1 MEKDTLWIKAS
12 MSDFNELYP
21 KPRTGKECK
30 KTDCD
35 RHKNYVAWQF
45 GTSSLSFCMECK
57 HAHVSQYKRKV
68 TNAVLSGKPQHTE
81 L

>member
-1 MEKDTLWIKAS
+1 MIDGLGNFYGEN

-21 KPRTGKECK
+21 KLRTGKECK

-35 RHKNYVAWQF
+35 RHKNYVAWQC
-45 GTSSLSFCMECK
+45 GTSSLGFCMECK

-68 TNAVLSGKPQHTE
+68 PNAEVTGAA
-81 L
+81 

>member
-1 MEKDTLWIKAS
+1 

-35 RHKNYVAWQF
+35 RHKNYVAWQC
-45 GTSSLSFCMECK
+45 GTSSLGFCMECK

-68 TNAVLSGKPQHTE
+68 PNAKVSGAGTASAGLPGWQANGETE
-81 L
+81 

>member
-1 MEKDTLWIKAS
+1 

-35 RHKNYVAWQF
+35 RHKNYVAWQC
-45 GTSSLSFCMECK
+45 GTSSLGFCMECK

-68 TNAVLSGKPQHTE
+68 PNAEVTGA
-81 L
+81 

>member
-1 MEKDTLWIKAS
+1 

-35 RHKNYVAWQF
+35 RHKNYVAWQC
-45 GTSSLSFCMECK
+45 GTSSLGFCMECK

-68 TNAVLSGKPQHTE
+68 PNAKHTRAVGVGCSAP
-81 L
+81 LGFDLMRV